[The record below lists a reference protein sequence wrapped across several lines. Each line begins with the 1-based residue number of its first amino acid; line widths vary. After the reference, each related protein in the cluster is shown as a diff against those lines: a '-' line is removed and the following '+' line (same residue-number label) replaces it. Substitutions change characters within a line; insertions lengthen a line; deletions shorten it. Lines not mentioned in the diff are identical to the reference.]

1 MPAFRL
7 YDFEK
12 EFLREVMNGAV
23 LEIDSRDSQKC
34 AEYACR
40 ALLTDKKT
48 VLGAKGS
55 LRPIVL
61 NKIKSGGISFIKR
74 LLIRHE
80 PFVALPKPL
89 RGTALHRASQDLG
102 LIARDSTVKVDVATL
117 KEECLLAGA
126 RKVMKMEDDIGRES
140 KRVMM
145 QKKKRKT
152 CIDEIVKKAQQ
163 TGVADITTLWRE
175 YYASKATLVSVALQ
189 AIQAV
194 AQIKTVYV
202 LDIHSLTC
210 LFPIA
215 TFEKMLALLTNSS
228 IFAINMGED
237 SMILGS
243 EHFKLLATKIMDGSI
258 PIRRWFVEVHP
269 QRRPTLIKWKLLSK
283 NHRRKKSGL
292 TNNPNAFKIA
302 RTEDKALWLQ
312 GKRDMPRL
320 AWLAAPKSAY
330 VGAKKY
336 KVDMQSTTCKWKA
349 ACNIR
354 DAGENARS
362 SR

>member
-23 LEIDSRDSQKC
+23 LEMDSRDSQKC

-40 ALLTDKKT
+40 ALQTDKKT

-61 NKIKSGGISFIKR
+61 NKIKSGGISFFKK
-74 LLIRHE
+74 LLERHE
-80 PFVALPKPL
+80 PFGALPKPL
-89 RGTALHRASQDLG
+89 RGTSLHKAAQDLG

-117 KEECLLAGA
+117 KEECLLAVA
-126 RKVMKMEDDIGRES
+126 RKAMKMEEDIGRES
-140 KRVMM
+140 KHVMM

-152 CIDEIVKKAQQ
+152 CIDEIVKKAQH

-175 YYASKATLVSVALQ
+175 YSTSKATLVSVALQ

-283 NHRRKKSGL
+283 NHRTKNSGL
-292 TNNPNAFKIA
+292 TNKPNAFKIA

-320 AWLAAPKSAY
+320 AWLAAPASAY

-336 KVDMQSTTCKWKA
+336 KVDMQRTTCNWKA